1 MIKFFRKI
9 RFKLIDEK
17 RLNKYIFYAIGEIL
31 LVVIGILIA
40 VAIGEWRQ
48 DVRIKQELLSY
59 YQGLSD
65 DLNQDKSKLDTITFI
80 YENAI
85 VGIVEEIDEMQL
97 NSYNQDS
104 LYSNVPSWMIY
115 TLAFTPNKTTF
126 TEIVSSGKL
135 QLFKNKE
142 LKKQILNCYDNL
154 YPELLFRQNTINE
167 FIRNLRTEKLME
179 TYRWMDVLDN
189 DGNTVTDVIIKNPK
203 YQINHDWLKDKQSDK
218 YLLFENY
225 LNLLRTAYL
234 DNLKRIKN
242 LKIKIDE
249 LVPLIDE
256 EIEKISTN

>member
-179 TYRWMDVLDN
+179 TYRWMNVLDN
-189 DGNTVTDVIIKNPK
+189 DGNTVTDVILKNPK

>member
-17 RLNKYIFYAIGEIL
+17 RLNKYIFYAIGEIF

-40 VAIGEWRQ
+40 VGIGEWRQ
-48 DVRIKQELLSY
+48 DVRKNQELLSY

-65 DLNQDKSKLDTITFI
+65 DLNQDKSKLDTISFI

-85 VGIVEEIDEMQL
+85 VGIVEEIDKMQL

-115 TLAFTPNKTTF
+115 TIAFTPNKTTF

-135 QLFKNKE
+135 QLFNNKE
-142 LKKQILNCYDNL
+142 LKKKILNCYDNL

-189 DGNTVTDVIIKNPK
+189 DGNIVTDLKLKNPK
-203 YQINHDWLKDKQSDK
+203 YQINHEWLKDKQSDK

-249 LVPLIDE
+249 LLPLIDK
-256 EIEKISTN
+256 EIEIISTK

>member
-9 RFKLIDEK
+9 RYKLLDEK
-17 RLNKYIFYAIGEIL
+17 RLNKYVFYAIGEIL

-40 VAIGEWRQ
+40 VGIGEWRQ
-48 DVRIKQELLSY
+48 DVRKTQELLSY
-59 YQGLSD
+59 YQGLND
-65 DLNQDKSKLDTITFI
+65 DLNQDENKLDTLAFI

-85 VGIVEEIDEMQL
+85 VGIVEEIDKMQL

-104 LYSNVPSWMIY
+104 LYSNVPSWMVY
-115 TLAFTPNKTTF
+115 TIAFIPNQSTF

-135 QLFKNKE
+135 QLFKNE
-142 LKKQILNCYDNL
+142 GLKKQILNCYDNL

-179 TYRWMDVLDN
+179 TYRWMEVLDN
-189 DGNTVTDVIIKNPK
+189 DGNIVTDLILKNPK
-203 YQINHDWLKDKQSDK
+203 YKINHDWLKDKQSDK

-234 DNLKRIKN
+234 DNLKRIKSI
-242 LKIKIDE
+242 KIYIDE
-249 LVPLIDE
+249 LVPLIE
-256 EIEKISTN
+256 KEIEIINSA